1 MFQDFLDNL
10 VYMTF
15 EDRGGFWLA
24 CTVVL
29 AVILIYQLLLRF
41 APRAVAPVHKFLSR
55 HPLIWICIPAALLI
69 YFVYVSLGWNLWVS
83 VSDWQA
89 GELEASYG
97 WGGFGNYAKMF
108 GSANFWPALK
118 NTLLLFCLIPL
129 CLLLGLG
136 LAKLCSVRGAKEQQ
150 LLALLACMLLLYFT
164 GVANLYSAS
173 GTRVETGF
181 AFESFYQR
189 QLVWGLCGL
198 GCMLLAMLFDYRQLR
213 NLAWPAYL
221 VFLILLMLVPLVG
234 STFYGAKRWIS
245 FGLFTIQPSE
255 PIKIAVL
262 ILVARLLARD
272 SQPLGWKNFISVL
285 AVGLVP
291 MVFILKQPDLGTA
304 MMVLLIMGGMIL
316 FHGLRRYVLGT
327 CLLAVPGVAALMWCV
342 LMHDYQKQR
351 VLTFLNPGDD
361 PLGAGYH
368 ILQSRIAIGSGELW
382 GKGYMEGMMNK
393 LNFLPERHSDFALA
407 VFGEEWGF
415 VGCVALVTLFCLF
428 LLSIFST
435 VVQAKDRFGSML
447 AVGVFF
453 YFFWQ
458 ICINMGMVI
467 GLMPV
472 VGIPLPFISY
482 GGSATV
488 VNFTLLGIVLNVSMR
503 RFMFKS

>member
-1 MFQDFLDNL
+1 MD
-10 VYMTF
+10 
-15 EDRGGFWLA
+15 
-24 CTVVL
+24 
-29 AVILIYQLLLRF
+29 
-41 APRAVAPVHKFLSR
+41 
-55 HPLIWICIPAALLI
+55 
-69 YFVYVSLGWNLWVS
+69 NLWVAFILS
-83 VSDWQA
+83 IVEGLTEYLPVSSSGHLVLVGDLLNFSGEKAATFQVVIQLGAIMAVVVLYWERFWGLLRPQQGVPFA
-89 GELEASYG
+89 GLRG
-97 WGGFGNYAKMF
+97 IWMLFLPCL
-108 GSANFWPALK
+108 PACVLG
-118 NTLLLFCLIPL
+118 LLLHAQIKSLFTPGMVLIPFVIGA
-129 CLLLGLG
+129 LLMIFVERRQFHPRYETLDDMTPG
-136 LAKLCSVRGAKEQQ
+136 LAFGIGCFQC
-150 LLALLACMLLLYFT
+150 LALFP
-164 GVANLYSAS
+164 GFPRSAA
-173 GTRVETGF
+173 T
-181 AFESFYQR
+181 
-189 QLVWGLCGL
+189 
-198 GCMLLAMLFDYRQLR
+198 
-213 NLAWPAYL
+213 
-221 VFLILLMLVPLVG
+221 
-234 STFYGAKRWIS
+234 
-245 FGLFTIQPSE
+245 
-255 PIKIAVL
+255 
-262 ILVARLLARD
+262 
-272 SQPLGWKNFISVL
+272 
-285 AVGLVP
+285 
-291 MVFILKQPDLGTA
+291 
-304 MMVLLIMGGMIL
+304 IMGGMIL

-327 CLLAVPGVAALMWCV
+327 CLLAVPGVAAFMWCV

>member
-1 MFQDFLDNL
+1 
-10 VYMTF
+10 
-15 EDRGGFWLA
+15 
-24 CTVVL
+24 
-29 AVILIYQLLLRF
+29 
-41 APRAVAPVHKFLSR
+41 
-55 HPLIWICIPAALLI
+55 
-69 YFVYVSLGWNLWVS
+69 
-83 VSDWQA
+83 
-89 GELEASYG
+89 
-97 WGGFGNYAKMF
+97 
-108 GSANFWPALK
+108 
-118 NTLLLFCLIPL
+118 
-129 CLLLGLG
+129 
-136 LAKLCSVRGAKEQQ
+136 
-150 LLALLACMLLLYFT
+150 
-164 GVANLYSAS
+164 
-173 GTRVETGF
+173 
-181 AFESFYQR
+181 
-189 QLVWGLCGL
+189 
-198 GCMLLAMLFDYRQLR
+198 
-213 NLAWPAYL
+213 
-221 VFLILLMLVPLVG
+221 
-234 STFYGAKRWIS
+234 
-245 FGLFTIQPSE
+245 
-255 PIKIAVL
+255 
-262 ILVARLLARD
+262 
-272 SQPLGWKNFISVL
+272 
-285 AVGLVP
+285 

-393 LNFLPERHSDFALA
+393 LNFLPERHSDFALPYSA
-407 VFGEEWGF
+407 RNGALWLRG
-415 VGCVALVTLFCLF
+415 LVTLFCLF

-467 GLMPV
+467 G
-472 VGIPLPFISY
+472 SCR
-482 GGSATV
+482 GGHPPALHQLRRQCTV